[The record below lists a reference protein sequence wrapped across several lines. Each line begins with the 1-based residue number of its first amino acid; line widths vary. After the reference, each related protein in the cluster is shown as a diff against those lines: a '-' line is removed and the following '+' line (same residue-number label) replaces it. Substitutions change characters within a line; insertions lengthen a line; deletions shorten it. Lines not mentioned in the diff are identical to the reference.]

1 MNMNKLG
8 SIRVLYTDMG
18 KKKSATGQGV
28 DMGSFI
34 RIDLRESKR
43 RSKFDR
49 LLIPWNNVIKVIVF
63 N

>member
-1 MNMNKLG
+1 MNKLG

-18 KKKSATGQGV
+18 KKKSTTGQGV